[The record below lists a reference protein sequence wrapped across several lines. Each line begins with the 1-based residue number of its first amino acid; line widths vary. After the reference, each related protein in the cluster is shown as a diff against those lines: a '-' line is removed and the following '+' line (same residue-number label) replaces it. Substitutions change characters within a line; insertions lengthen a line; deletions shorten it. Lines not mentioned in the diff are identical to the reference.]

1 MTAKKQKQPLQDSAD
16 FAQNPFDALSSTGL
30 PSGPADPE
38 PPEHKAPATADFIVH
53 RERQGRGGK
62 EVTLL
67 TCESG
72 TEDLQLLAR
81 ALRRHLGT
89 GGTVRCSPLSLVASF
104 LQILTT
110 VPAKNLILALNLE
123 QEIEKEN
130 YLKKS
135 NFH

>member
-38 PPEHKAPATADFIVH
+38 PPEHEAPATADFIVH

-89 GGTVRCSPLSLVASF
+89 GGTVRNDIIE
-104 LQILTT
+104 LQGDQRQ
-110 VPAKNLILALNLE
+110 PATAYLRAAGHRVRG
-123 QEIEKEN
+123 EIQ
-130 YLKKS
+130 
-135 NFH
+135 

>member
-1 MTAKKQKQPLQDSAD
+1 MATKKQKQPLQDSAD
-16 FAQNPFDALSSTGL
+16 FAPNPFDALSGIGL

-38 PPEHKAPATADFIVH
+38 PPEHRAPAAADFILH

-81 ALRRHLGT
+81 ALRRHLGA
-89 GGTVRCSPLSLVASF
+89 GGTVRNDIIE
-104 LQILTT
+104 LQGDQRQ
-110 VPAKNLILALNLE
+110 PAAT
-123 QEIEKEN
+123 
-130 YLKKS
+130 YLRAAG
-135 NFH
+135 HRVRGDIQ